1 MKRFLNLVV
10 YILTIHVSAL
20 LIAGLFRLV
29 LFISSYHQL
38 TSEALSDKT
47 LPMLAFVHGVWFD
60 NVIGCYILLLPLV
73 VAVVCGVCNYY
84 GKALFRFFTIFFS
97 VFYGLVYL
105 ISASDIPYFA
115 YFFKH
120 INSSIFEWFGYAGTT
135 AGMILGES
143 AYYLSIGLFLLFLAG
158 FVVWLIYL
166 ARYFHHRSL
175 TISAPFPYWKRG
187 GAVLIGACLIGL
199 CIFGIR
205 GRTGYN
211 PIKVSA
217 AYFCQD
223 AFLNQLGVSPTFNL
237 LTSVMD
243 DMRPENKYLHLMDE
257 QEAITKAQALLNRPG
272 DANVSPLAV
281 YRRAAK
287 ADSVQQRRPNVV
299 LIMMESMSAKFMKHF
314 GQSETLTPFLDSLYT
329 RSISFRNFYSAGIHT
344 NHGLY
349 ATLYSFPAMM
359 KRNLMKGSVI
369 PRYSGLP
376 TVLKENGYYN
386 LFFMTH
392 EGQYDNMN
400 AFFRTNGYDEVFSQ
414 ENYPAD
420 KVVNSFGVQ
429 DDFLYD
435 YAIPVL
441 NQRAATGQPF
451 FATLLSI
458 SNHPPYVIPPFF
470 HPKTSEPE
478 TQIVEY
484 ADWALR
490 QFFEEARKQ
499 PWFDNTIFVLES
511 GSVLTNVYILEDDFS
526 SGTAMMGW
534 GNNSTRQVIDGVH
547 QMTNPSEVNSWEAQ
561 AGYDFSAP
569 LTEGTTYFLKMKIK
583 GSVAGSI
590 GAVFQKPDGFAGR
603 GDFPS
608 IPITT
613 EWEEVT
619 VFTNCTGDAA
629 TRILFNYGKY
639 AGTIYIDDLSIYWQ
653 KSGNTIPLTPEEK
666 EEILTNE
673 LERWIKGML
682 ESCGGYVKAWDVVNE
697 PDRKS
702 TRLNSSHRLE
712 SRMPSSA

>member
-47 LPMLAFVHGVWFD
+47 LPMLAFAHGVWFD

-175 TISAPFPYWKRG
+175 AISAPFPYWKRG

-257 QEAITKAQALLNRPG
+257 QEAITKAQALLIRLG

-299 LIMMESMSAKFMKHF
+299 LIMMESMSAEFMKHF

-376 TVLKENGYYN
+376 TVLQENGYCN

-392 EGQYDNMN
+392 ESQYDNMN
-400 AFFRTNGYDEVFSQ
+400 AFLRTNGFDEIYAQ
-414 ENYPAD
+414 ENYPSE

-429 DDFLYD
+429 DDFMYQ
-435 YAIPVL
+435 YALPIL
-441 NQRAATGQPF
+441 NERAGTGNPF
-451 FATLLSI
+451 FSVLLSI
-458 SNHPPYVIPPFF
+458 SNHPPYVIPPYF
-470 HPKTSEPE
+470 HPHSDVLEE
-478 TQIVEY
+478 QIVEY
-484 ADWALR
+484 ADWSIR
-490 QFFEEARKQ
+490 QFMQAAEKQ
-499 PWFDNTIFVLES
+499 PWFDNTIFVFLGDHGKMVGTPECEMPQSYNHIPLMIYGKDIKPGVYNGFGGQVDVSPTLLGLLNISYLQNNFGVNLLE
-511 GSVLTNVYILEDDFS
+511 EERPCMFF
-526 SGTAMMGW
+526 TAD
-534 GNNSTRQVIDGVH
+534 N
-547 QMTNPSEVNSWEAQ
+547 
-561 AGYDFSAP
+561 
-569 LTEGTTYFLKMKIK
+569 L
-583 GSVAGSI
+583 I
-590 GAVFQKPDGFAGR
+590 GARDSVNMFIYSPDSQQEFKYKL
-603 GDFPS
+603 
-608 IPITT
+608 
-613 EWEEVT
+613 EE
-619 VFTNCTGDAA
+619 GKLHAA
-629 TRILFNYGKY
+629 T
-639 AGTIYIDDLSIYWQ
+639 GTD
-653 KSGNTIPLTPEEK
+653 EEAFRNLKDYCFSMLQSTESLVK
-666 EEILTNE
+666 EHKTLD
-673 LERWIKGML
+673 KV
-682 ESCGGYVKAWDVVNE
+682 SVK
-697 PDRKS
+697 K
-702 TRLNSSHRLE
+702 
-712 SRMPSSA
+712 

>member
-47 LPMLAFVHGVWFD
+47 LPMLAFAHGVWFD

-175 TISAPFPYWKRG
+175 AISAPFPYWKRG

-243 DMRPENKYLHLMDE
+243 DMRPENKDLHLMDE

-299 LIMMESMSAKFMKHF
+299 LIMMESMSAEFMKHF

-414 ENYPAD
+414 EDYPAD

-499 PWFDNTIFVLES
+499 PWFDNTIFVLE
-511 GSVLTNVYILEDDFS
+511 
-526 SGTAMMGW
+526 
-534 GNNSTRQVIDGVH
+534 
-547 QMTNPSEVNSWEAQ
+547 
-561 AGYDFSAP
+561 
-569 LTEGTTYFLKMKIK
+569 
-583 GSVAGSI
+583 
-590 GAVFQKPDGFAGR
+590 
-603 GDFPS
+603 GDHGKL
-608 IPITT
+608 
-613 EWEEVT
+613 V
-619 VFTNCTGDAA
+619 GDAECE
-629 TRILFNYGKY
+629 LPESYNH
-639 AGTIYIDDLSIYWQ
+639 
-653 KSGNTIPLTPEEK
+653 IPLMIYSSRIQPEEK
-666 EEILTNE
+666 TTFGGQVDIQPTILGLLNIDYLQNNFGVDLLKEERPCMFYTADNMVVGRNDTLLYLYNYETQQELTYDIGNGKLNAVPMDDSFLPLKE
-673 LERWIKGML
+673 YSFSML
-682 ESCGGYVKAWDVVNE
+682 QSAEFLVKHG
-697 PDRKS
+697 K
-702 TRLNSSHRLE
+702 TLNSI
-712 SRMPSSA
+712 PFTQQ

>member
-1 MKRFLNLVV
+1 MKRFLNLIV

-38 TSEALSDKT
+38 TSEALSDKS
-47 LPMLAFVHGVWFD
+47 LSMLAFVHGVWFD
-60 NVIGCYILLLPLV
+60 NVIGCYILLLPLTI
-73 VAVVCGVCNYY
+73 AVVCGVCNYY

-158 FVVWLIYL
+158 FIVWLVCL
-166 ARYFHHRSL
+166 SRYFHRRSL
-175 TISAPFPYWKRG
+175 TISASFPFWKRG
-187 GAVLIGACLIGL
+187 VVVLVGACLIGL

-257 QEAITKAQALLNRPG
+257 QEAITKAQALLNRQG

-281 YRRAAK
+281 YRHAAK

-299 LIMMESMSAKFMKHF
+299 LIMMESMSSKLMKHF

-386 LFFMTH
+386 FFFMTH

-400 AFFRTNGYDEVFSQ
+400 AFFRTNGYDEVF
-414 ENYPAD
+414 
-420 KVVNSFGVQ
+420 
-429 DDFLYD
+429 
-435 YAIPVL
+435 
-441 NQRAATGQPF
+441 
-451 FATLLSI
+451 
-458 SNHPPYVIPPFF
+458 
-470 HPKTSEPE
+470 
-478 TQIVEY
+478 
-484 ADWALR
+484 
-490 QFFEEARKQ
+490 
-499 PWFDNTIFVLES
+499 
-511 GSVLTNVYILEDDFS
+511 
-526 SGTAMMGW
+526 
-534 GNNSTRQVIDGVH
+534 
-547 QMTNPSEVNSWEAQ
+547 
-561 AGYDFSAP
+561 
-569 LTEGTTYFLKMKIK
+569 KM
-583 GSVAGSI
+583 
-590 GAVFQKPDGFAGR
+590 
-603 GDFPS
+603 
-608 IPITT
+608 
-613 EWEEVT
+613 
-619 VFTNCTGDAA
+619 A
-629 TRILFNYGKY
+629 TR
-639 AGTIYIDDLSIYWQ
+639 LSSLISFVQ
-653 KSGNTIPLTPEEK
+653 P
-666 EEILTNE
+666 
-673 LERWIKGML
+673 
-682 ESCGGYVKAWDVVNE
+682 
-697 PDRKS
+697 
-702 TRLNSSHRLE
+702 
-712 SRMPSSA
+712 

>member
-1 MKRFLNLVV
+1 MKRFLNLIV

-38 TSEALSDKT
+38 TSEALSDKS
-47 LPMLAFVHGVWFD
+47 LSMLAFVHGVWFD
-60 NVIGCYILLLPLV
+60 NVIGCYILLLPLAI
-73 VAVVCGVCNYY
+73 AVVCGVCNYY

-158 FVVWLIYL
+158 FIVWLVCL
-166 ARYFHHRSL
+166 SRYFHRRSL
-175 TISAPFPYWKRG
+175 TISASFPFWKRG
-187 GAVLIGACLIGL
+187 VVVLVGACLIGL

-257 QEAITKAQALLNRPG
+257 QEAITKAQALLNRQG
-272 DANVSPLAV
+272 EVAVSPLAV
-281 YRRAAK
+281 YRHASK
-287 ADSVQQRRPNVV
+287 ADSVQQGRPNVV
-299 LIMMESMSAKFMKHF
+299 LIMMESMSSKLMKHF

-376 TVLKENGYYN
+376 TVLKE
-386 LFFMTH
+386 M
-392 EGQYDNMN
+392 
-400 AFFRTNGYDEVFSQ
+400 
-414 ENYPAD
+414 
-420 KVVNSFGVQ
+420 
-429 DDFLYD
+429 
-435 YAIPVL
+435 
-441 NQRAATGQPF
+441 
-451 FATLLSI
+451 
-458 SNHPPYVIPPFF
+458 
-470 HPKTSEPE
+470 
-478 TQIVEY
+478 
-484 ADWALR
+484 
-490 QFFEEARKQ
+490 
-499 PWFDNTIFVLES
+499 
-511 GSVLTNVYILEDDFS
+511 
-526 SGTAMMGW
+526 
-534 GNNSTRQVIDGVH
+534 
-547 QMTNPSEVNSWEAQ
+547 
-561 AGYDFSAP
+561 
-569 LTEGTTYFLKMKIK
+569 
-583 GSVAGSI
+583 
-590 GAVFQKPDGFAGR
+590 
-603 GDFPS
+603 
-608 IPITT
+608 
-613 EWEEVT
+613 
-619 VFTNCTGDAA
+619 
-629 TRILFNYGKY
+629 
-639 AGTIYIDDLSIYWQ
+639 
-653 KSGNTIPLTPEEK
+653 
-666 EEILTNE
+666 
-673 LERWIKGML
+673 
-682 ESCGGYVKAWDVVNE
+682 
-697 PDRKS
+697 
-702 TRLNSSHRLE
+702 
-712 SRMPSSA
+712 

>member
-10 YILTIHVSAL
+10 YILAIHVSAL
-20 LIAGLFRLV
+20 LVAGLFRLV

-47 LPMLAFVHGVWFD
+47 LSMLAFVHGVWFD

-175 TISAPFPYWKRG
+175 TISTPFPYWKRG

-272 DANVSPLAV
+272 EANVSPLAV
-281 YRRAAK
+281 YRHPSMT
-287 ADSVQQRRPNVV
+287 DSVQRHRPNVV
-299 LIMMESMSAKFMKHF
+299 LIMMESMSCKFMKHF

-478 TQIVEY
+478 MQIVEY

-499 PWFDNTIFVLES
+499 PWFDNTIFVLE
-511 GSVLTNVYILEDDFS
+511 
-526 SGTAMMGW
+526 
-534 GNNSTRQVIDGVH
+534 
-547 QMTNPSEVNSWEAQ
+547 
-561 AGYDFSAP
+561 
-569 LTEGTTYFLKMKIK
+569 
-583 GSVAGSI
+583 
-590 GAVFQKPDGFAGR
+590 
-603 GDFPS
+603 GDHGKL
-608 IPITT
+608 
-613 EWEEVT
+613 V
-619 VFTNCTGDAA
+619 GDAECE
-629 TRILFNYGKY
+629 LPESYNH
-639 AGTIYIDDLSIYWQ
+639 
-653 KSGNTIPLTPEEK
+653 IPLMIYSSRIQPEEK
-666 EEILTNE
+666 TTFGGQVDIQPTILGLLNIDYLQNNFGVDLLKEERPCMFYTADNMVVGRNDTLLYLYNYETQQELTYHIGNGKLNAVPMDDSFLPLKE
-673 LERWIKGML
+673 YSFSML
-682 ESCGGYVKAWDVVNE
+682 QSAEFLVKHG
-697 PDRKS
+697 K
-702 TRLNSSHRLE
+702 TLNSI
-712 SRMPSSA
+712 PFTQQ

>member
-1 MKRFLNLVV
+1 MKRFLNL
-10 YILTIHVSAL
+10 ILYTLAVHVSAL
-20 LIAGLFRLV
+20 IITGLFRLV

-38 TSEALSDKT
+38 TPEAMSDKA
-47 LPMLAFVHGVWFD
+47 LAMLAFIHGIWFD
-60 NVIGCYILLLPLV
+60 NVIGCYILLLPLT

-97 VFYGLVYL
+97 TFYGVVYL
-105 ISASDIPYFA
+105 ISASDMPYFD

-143 AYYLSIGLFLLFLAG
+143 AYYLSIGLYFLFMVI
-158 FVVWLIYL
+158 FVFWIVFL
-166 ARYFHHRSL
+166 ARYFRKRCAGF
-175 TISAPFPYWKRG
+175 TIFPLWKRG
-187 GAVLIGACLIGL
+187 VAFVFGACLIGL

-257 QEAITKAQALLNRPG
+257 QEAISKAQAFLNRPG
-272 DANVSPLAV
+272 EADISPLAV
-281 YRRAAK
+281 HRYASK
-287 ADSVQQRRPNVV
+287 TDSAQHRRPSVV
-299 LIMMESMSAKFMKHF
+299 LIMMESMSCGFMKHF
-314 GQSETLTPFLDSLYT
+314 GQSESLTPFLDSLYT
-329 RSISFRNFYSAGIHT
+329 RSLSFRNFYSAGIHT

-376 TVLKENGYYN
+376 TVLKENGYHN

-400 AFFRTNGYDEVFSQ
+400 AFFRTNGFDEVFSQ
-414 ENYPAD
+414 EDYPAD

-458 SNHPPYVIPPFF
+458 SNHPPYVIPPYF

-490 QFFEEARKQ
+490 KFFTEARKQ
-499 PWFDNTIFVLES
+499 PWFDNTIFVLE
-511 GSVLTNVYILEDDFS
+511 
-526 SGTAMMGW
+526 
-534 GNNSTRQVIDGVH
+534 
-547 QMTNPSEVNSWEAQ
+547 
-561 AGYDFSAP
+561 
-569 LTEGTTYFLKMKIK
+569 
-583 GSVAGSI
+583 
-590 GAVFQKPDGFAGR
+590 
-603 GDFPS
+603 GDHGKL
-608 IPITT
+608 
-613 EWEEVT
+613 V
-619 VFTNCTGDAA
+619 GDAECE
-629 TRILFNYGKY
+629 LPQSYNH
-639 AGTIYIDDLSIYWQ
+639 
-653 KSGNTIPLTPEEK
+653 IPLMIYSSRITPEEK
-666 EEILTNE
+666 NSFGGQVDIQPTVL
-673 LERWIKGML
+673 GML
-682 ESCGGYVKAWDVVNE
+682 NIDYLQNNFGVNLLREERPCMFYTADNMIVGRNDSLLYLYNYETQQEFTYRIDNGKLVTVPMDDSFLPLKEYSFSMLQSAEYLVKHGKTTD
-697 PDRKS
+697 
-702 TRLNSSHRLE
+702 
-712 SRMPSSA
+712 SAPVIQQ

>member
-281 YRRAAK
+281 YRHAAK

-429 DDFLYD
+429 DDIKINVGTVYKRPENLTMD
-435 YAIPVL
+435 VRGRNL
-441 NQRAATGQPF
+441 VTG
-451 FATLLSI
+451 L
-458 SNHPPYVIPPFF
+458 
-470 HPKTSEPE
+470 PKTVTVTSEE
-478 TQIVEY
+478 TEEALREPAYQIVD
-484 ADWALR
+484 AVH
-490 QFFEEARKQ
+490 
-499 PWFDNTIFVLES
+499 NVLERTPPELAADIS
-511 GSVLTNVYILEDDFS
+511 DRGIVLTGGGSLIQGLEELIEEKTGINTMTAEDPLTAVAIGTGKYIEYLAEDDKKK
-526 SGTAMMGW
+526 T
-534 GNNSTRQVIDGVH
+534 
-547 QMTNPSEVNSWEAQ
+547 
-561 AGYDFSAP
+561 
-569 LTEGTTYFLKMKIK
+569 KKK
-583 GSVAGSI
+583 
-590 GAVFQKPDGFAGR
+590 
-603 GDFPS
+603 
-608 IPITT
+608 
-613 EWEEVT
+613 
-619 VFTNCTGDAA
+619 
-629 TRILFNYGKY
+629 
-639 AGTIYIDDLSIYWQ
+639 
-653 KSGNTIPLTPEEK
+653 
-666 EEILTNE
+666 
-673 LERWIKGML
+673 
-682 ESCGGYVKAWDVVNE
+682 
-697 PDRKS
+697 
-702 TRLNSSHRLE
+702 
-712 SRMPSSA
+712 